1 MLLPICPCEHPFP
14 PLVQQRHNTRVQL
27 RQVDSQ
33 QRIHHLWIS
42 LALCNRLQ
50 QLHQKGSLLLSS
62 AAAAPGCDHLAQL
75 GRQIPQPKRRVLI
88 VLFFQHLGHL
98 LTRGLEL
105 RIQKVLVALQHSW
118 LLPTGALQQLLD
130 QGQVCL

>member
-1 MLLPICPCEHPFP
+1 MLAVCSGEHPLP
-14 PLVQQRHNTRVQL
+14 PPVQL
-27 RQVDSQ
+27 RCKILVNHRQVRLQ
-33 QRIHHLWIS
+33 EWIHHLRVP
-42 LALCNRLQ
+42 LALRNRSQ

-75 GRQIPQPKRRVLI
+75 GRQIPKPKRSILFSP
-88 VLFFQHLGHL
+88 FFQHLGHL
-98 LTRGLEL
+98 FTRGQKL

-130 QGQVCL
+130 QG